1 MKNRKIASILL
12 ALTICI
18 QNTACMQVKNG
29 GNEISSSVVA
39 SSFDNTSEVLEDK
52 DDEEDITKTL
62 QFFLDE
68 LSKVKGI
75 EDKIEFSNEEIENY
89 LNTDDAIKCTDKTK
103 WDFETLFAKIE
114 ENSNQYALD
123 HPEVHSVFDLYYVV
137 SVADLYDQAGIK
149 CDYTYGRFGWK
160 DHDAI
165 HNAKIIKVKGGY
177 MIGLPE
183 PVEFK

>member
-1 MKNRKIASILL
+1 MKNKKIASILL

-39 SSFDNTSEVLEDK
+39 SSFDNTSEVLEDE

-89 LNTDDAIKCTDKTK
+89 LNTDEIIKCTDKTK
-103 WDFETLFAKIE
+103 WEFETLFAKIE

-123 HPEVHSVFDLYYVV
+123 HPEVHSVFDLYYVDNYA
-137 SVADLYDQAGIK
+137 SSDDEKYYNLEIMQGIREGIISEIQ
-149 CDYTYGRFGWK
+149 T
-160 DHDAI
+160 AI
-165 HNAKIIKVKGGY
+165 EITINTNFINFQH
-177 MIGLPE
+177 
-183 PVEFK
+183 

>member
-1 MKNRKIASILL
+1 MKNKKIASILL

-39 SSFDNTSEVLEDK
+39 SSFDNTSEVLEDE

-89 LNTDDAIKCTDKTK
+89 LNTDDAIKCTDKTLK
-103 WDFETLFAKIE
+103 HCLQKLKKILISMPSIILKCTLFLIFIMLIIM
-114 ENSNQYALD
+114 QVLMM
-123 HPEVHSVFDLYYVV
+123 
-137 SVADLYDQAGIK
+137 
-149 CDYTYGRFGWK
+149 K
-160 DHDAI
+160 DI
-165 HNAKIIKVKGGY
+165 TI
-177 MIGLPE
+177 
-183 PVEFK
+183 